1 MRLKR
6 ELGRQL
12 DYLVKTIKN
21 QPDRGAAVEK
31 LLENAQISEFQRN
44 VLWKFA
50 GKFDYNKDDFEA
62 FSPEKKRL
70 LRLRHRIL
78 AQRPTFRLF
87 GFRRL
92 KRIPLAWRRPR
103 GSQNKQR
110 RRLKGRPRMVKVGY
124 RGPTMTRGLTAKGY
138 EQIRVYNM
146 RQLVSATDKKRVAT
160 VSIAATVGLR
170 LRVRL
175 ENFAILNGVHVSNP
189 FRVTI
194 A

>member
-1 MRLKR
+1 
-6 ELGRQL
+6 
-12 DYLVKTIKN
+12 
-21 QPDRGAAVEK
+21 
-31 LLENAQISEFQRN
+31 
-44 VLWKFA
+44 
-50 GKFDYNKDDFEA
+50 
-62 FSPEKKRL
+62 
-70 LRLRHRIL
+70 
-78 AQRPTFRLF
+78 
-87 GFRRL
+87 
-92 KRIPLAWRRPR
+92 
-103 GSQNKQR
+103 
-110 RRLKGRPRMVKVGY
+110 
-124 RGPTMTRGLTAKGY
+124 MTRGLTAKGY